1 MTACPGLPVAS
12 VMLEVVKVML
22 QHLVASR
29 IVRMSPVS
37 ELTTRRPDGEH

>member
-1 MTACPGLPVAS
+1 MTVCFRLPVAG

-37 ELTTRRPDGEH
+37 ELTTRRPEGEH